1 MRAIV
6 PLVLVPLLTSALV
19 ASMLLV
25 AGPPEVGRAQEDPR
39 STISVVGEGRV
50 LVQPDVANVSLGVES
65 TAPTLTQAQ
74 DEANTRMQAVVDA
87 LLAQGVARD
96 DVRTSRLS
104 VGPVYDPR
112 DASQLRG
119 YRAANSVQ
127 VKLRD
132 LGRAGAIVDAVTAA
146 GANRVDGI
154 SFAVDDPTG
163 PKDQA
168 RAQALA
174 NARAKADQLA
184 SLAGV
189 RIVGVK
195 AISESDASS
204 RPMPA
209 ERAAPAALA
218 APAAAPPP
226 VEPGTQEVRT
236 QVSVTYLVE

>member
-1 MRAIV
+1 MRAGV
-6 PLVLVPLLTSALV
+6 TLALVPLLGSALV
-19 ASMLLV
+19 ASTLLF
-25 AGPPEVGRAQEDPR
+25 AGSADVGRAQEDPR
-39 STISVVGEGRV
+39 STISVVGEGRI
-50 LVQPDVANVSLGVES
+50 LVQPDIANVSLGVES

-74 DEANTRMQAVVDA
+74 DDANTRMQAVVDA
-87 LLAQGVARD
+87 LLAQGVGRD
-96 DVRTSRLS
+96 DVRTSRLN

-132 LGRAGAIVDAVTAA
+132 LGRAGAVIDAVTAA

-154 SFAVDDPTG
+154 AFAIDDPTG

-168 RAQALA
+168 RAQAMA

-184 SLAGV
+184 SLAGM

-195 AISESDASS
+195 AISESDASA
-204 RPMPA
+204 RPVQA
-209 ERAAPAALA
+209 EQRAAPAALA
-218 APAAAPPP
+218 AAPPPP